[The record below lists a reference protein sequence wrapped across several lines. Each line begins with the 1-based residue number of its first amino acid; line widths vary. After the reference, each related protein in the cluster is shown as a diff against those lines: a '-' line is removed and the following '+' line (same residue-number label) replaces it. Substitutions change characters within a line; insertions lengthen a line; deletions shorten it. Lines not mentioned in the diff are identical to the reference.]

1 MNPQLS
7 ERLKRTFRAYED
19 IDRQYIP
26 DKKNDKNELET
37 SIYKQRYPE
46 NVERQLIK
54 LIRVKVPR
62 ESFELDEEGTVDA
75 EGKVKEA
82 LVYSIQEKVI
92 NPNPDIEKEETGVY
106 AWCTSKYGIYNK
118 PVAIVKRDELGNPI
132 SSKITGARAMFYIK
146 FEPEAV
152 KKILE
157 DFNYECVQ
165 GFSLAVAQ
173 NSSTDNW
180 HGSFTYSVYN
190 LEEFLYSPF
199 DDVLGANIGG
209 FLKDKL
215 GRPTENG
222 VQKYIMDKHA
232 KRDQAEK
239 GYKEFKERHLGAEVR
254 SKGKNK

>member
-19 IDRQYIP
+19 IDRQYVP
-26 DKKNDKNELET
+26 DRKNDKNELET
-37 SIYKQRYPE
+37 SLYKQRYPR

-54 LIRVKVPR
+54 LIRVRVPR
-62 ESFELDEEGTVDA
+62 GSFELDEDGTVD
-75 EGKVKEA
+75 EKGTVQEA
-82 LVYSIQEKVI
+82 LVYTIQEKVI
-92 NPNPDIEKEETGVY
+92 NENPDIEKEETGVY
-106 AWCTSKYGIYNK
+106 AWCISKYGVYNK
-118 PVAIVKRDELGNPI
+118 PLAIVKRDELGNPI
-132 SSKITGARAMFYIK
+132 SSKLTGARAMFYIK

-157 DFNYECVQ
+157 EFNYECAH

-180 HGSFTYSVYN
+180 HGSSTYTAYS
-190 LEEFLYSPF
+190 LDEFLYSPF
-199 DDVLGANIGG
+199 GDVLAANQAG

-222 VQKYIMDKHA
+222 VQKYIMDKQA
-232 KRDQAEK
+232 KREQAKTE
-239 GYKEFKERHLGAEVR
+239 YNEFKEKQQSSAQT
-254 SKGKNK
+254 KGKGK